1 MLKMPAERNL
11 RFEREKEKLKEVA
24 AALDRDRNLMRCLGQ
39 PLKPP
44 TPQHQASTP
53 VRSNRSSLTLVDKP
67 VQKKKEQRISTMS
80 DTQIL
85 EKLSKIV

>member
-1 MLKMPAERNL
+1 MPAERNL

-44 TPQHQASTP
+44 IPQHQASTP